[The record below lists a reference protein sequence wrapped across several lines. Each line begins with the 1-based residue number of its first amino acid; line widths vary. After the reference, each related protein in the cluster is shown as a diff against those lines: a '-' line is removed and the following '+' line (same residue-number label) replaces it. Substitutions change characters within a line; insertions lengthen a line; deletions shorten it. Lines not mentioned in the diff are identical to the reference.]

1 MQMNPSIILAGQ
13 PLNALG
19 AIQQGNQAAAQTN
32 ALRDQNNLRNLY
44 ASQGAGILAGDQG
57 ALNALAGLD
66 PAAAMGM
73 QQGQLG
79 MAATRQNMQFDAE
92 KMQMA
97 REQAKLAAAQHAASM
112 TAAERAQAAKELA
125 DGLSGAAYFYQKGDR
140 AGYDTFLAQ
149 NGIDPSTH
157 PFDAFPA
164 HAAQYEGV
172 LDALKSFGDMSAGPD
187 PTKGA
192 PTGFMWVDPNNRAA
206 GVVPLPGAEKPQGPL
221 TTEGKLK
228 ADLDAGR
235 IDQAAYE
242 AGLARLAPKGTSLT
256 VDPATGAVTFNQG
269 AGVTGQGDAPP
280 KLTVDAAK
288 NAGFY
293 NRTIESNKIL
303 NDLETQGTN
312 FAQKNLESVPL
323 GAGNYLRT
331 PEYQKFDQAKR
342 DFVNAILRR
351 ESGAVIS
358 DQEFANA
365 EVQYF
370 PVPGD
375 SQEVIAQ
382 KRRNRKTAIEGLR
395 LGSGE
400 GAAYVDGMK
409 GQGGFTGMDRAAL
422 SQVDIM
428 QLSPEELDAFEAQ
441 WKQAK

>member
-66 PAAAMGM
+66 PAAAMGI

-149 NGIDPSTH
+149 NGIDPSAH

-192 PTGFMWVDPNNRAA
+192 PTGFMWADPNNRAA
-206 GVVPLPGAEKPQGPL
+206 GVVPLPGAEKQQGPL
-221 TTEGKLK
+221 SSVAKLTADFK
-228 ADLDAGR
+228 AGL
-235 IDQAAYE
+235 IDKATYE
-242 AGLARLAPKGTSLT
+242 AALQKATAQDQTTMSVSPDGTVQFSQ
-256 VDPATGAVTFNQG
+256 GAVSNT
-269 AGVTGQGDAPP
+269 AKVPTM
-280 KLTVDAAK
+280 TVDAAK
-288 NAGFY
+288 NTGFY
-293 NRTIESNKIL
+293 VRTLEANKIL
-303 NDLETQGTN
+303 NKLEAQGTD
-312 FAQKNLESVPL
+312 FWRSNLDAVPFGL
-323 GAGNYLRT
+323 GNYARS
-331 PEYQKFDQAKR
+331 PKFQKFDQARR

-358 DQEFANA
+358 DQEFENANK
-365 EVQYF
+365 QYF

-375 SQEVIAQ
+375 SKEVIAQ

-400 GAAYVDGMK
+400 GAAYVDQQRGATTSAPATGSQPQ
-409 GQGGFTGMDRAAL
+409 GQPISDDALIQKYLGTG
-422 SQVDIM
+422 Q
-428 QLSPEELDAFEAQ
+428 
-441 WKQAK
+441 

>member
-44 ASQGAGILAGDQG
+44 ASQGAGILSGDQG

-172 LDALKSFGDMSAGPD
+172 LDALKSFDAMANP
-187 PTKGA
+187 K
-192 PTGFMWVDPNNRAA
+192 
-206 GVVPLPGAEKPQGPL
+206 EKPLSSVAKL
-221 TTEGKLK
+221 TADFK
-228 ADLDAGR
+228 AGL
-235 IDQAAYE
+235 IDKATYE
-242 AGLARLAPKGTSLT
+242 AALQKATAQDQTTMSVSPDGTVRFSQ
-256 VDPATGAVTFNQG
+256 GAVSNT
-269 AGVTGQGDAPP
+269 AKVP
-280 KLTVDAAK
+280 KMTVDAAK
-288 NAGFY
+288 NTGFY
-293 NRTIESNKIL
+293 GRTLEANKIL
-303 NDLETQGTN
+303 NELEAQGTD
-312 FAQKNLESVPL
+312 FWQSNLDAVPFGL
-323 GAGNYLRT
+323 GNYARS
-331 PEYQKFDQAKR
+331 PEFQKFDQARR

-358 DQEFANA
+358 DREFENA
-365 EVQYF
+365 EKQYF

-382 KRRNRKTAIEGLR
+382 KRRNRETAIEGLR
-395 LGSGE
+395 VGSGE

>member
-1 MQMNPSIILAGQ
+1 MQMTPSIILAGQ

-97 REQAKLAAAQHAASM
+97 RDQAKLAAAQHAASM

-149 NGIDPSTH
+149 SGIDPSTH

-192 PTGFMWVDPNNRAA
+192 PTGFMWADPNNRAA
-206 GVVPLPGAEKPQGPL
+206 GVVPLPGAEKQQGPL
-221 TTEGKLK
+221 TTEAKLK
-228 ADLDAGR
+228 ADFDAGR

-242 AGLARLAPKGTSLT
+242 AGMSRLAPKGMRIESDGKGGFVMTEGPGVTAQDAPKLDVSSPASMVSTIDGILN
-256 VDPATGAVTFNQG
+256 DPALNTATGMLSFTQAIPGTPQYRVGTRIRQLGGQAFLQAFDMLRGAGQITEIEGQKATEAVGRLDSAQSPADYRAALTELRNLLVTAQSRPQGWASQQG
-269 AGVTGQGDAPP
+269 AA
-280 KLTVDAAK
+280 AAK
-288 NAGFY
+288 NE
-293 NRTIESNKIL
+293 NWPEV
-303 NDLETQGTN
+303 GTVEGRHRYIGGDPAN
-312 FAQKNLESVPL
+312 QQNWEPL
-323 GAGNYLRT
+323 
-331 PEYQKFDQAKR
+331 
-342 DFVNAILRR
+342 
-351 ESGAVIS
+351 
-358 DQEFANA
+358 
-365 EVQYF
+365 
-370 PVPGD
+370 
-375 SQEVIAQ
+375 
-382 KRRNRKTAIEGLR
+382 
-395 LGSGE
+395 
-400 GAAYVDGMK
+400 
-409 GQGGFTGMDRAAL
+409 
-422 SQVDIM
+422 
-428 QLSPEELDAFEAQ
+428 
-441 WKQAK
+441 W